1 MGSQAYP
8 VVSDTPLPR
17 PIPRVH
23 GGLPVLG
30 HALAFQRDP
39 LSLLERA
46 WRAHGEVFQFRLGGR
61 EVVLFAGP
69 EAHDAY
75 FRAPDNQLSA
85 REVYQ
90 FTVPIFGKGVAYDV
104 APERMAEQLSF
115 LAPLMRGGPMHAY
128 ARLIDQEIKDYTASW
143 GDEGEMD
150 LPVVTNELTVNIA
163 SRCLLGEEIRT
174 RLDTGFARLY
184 HDLQRGINTVGFFF
198 PRLPI
203 PGHIQRDRARR
214 QVASLMHGILA
225 ERRRAGTRPGDF
237 MQALMEARYTD
248 GSALGDEEITGL
260 LLTVLFAG
268 QHTSSVLAAWVGI
281 DLLRHRQY
289 LAAVLAEIQAVYG
302 QGQTLSLDTLKSQ
315 LALEHAVREGERLHP
330 PLILL
335 VRKALGDIEY
345 HGFRIRAGTL
355 AMVSPLLSHRLPAV
369 FKDPERY
376 DPDRFGP
383 PREEHKQGTH
393 VLIGFGGGRHRCL
406 GMHFAYMQIKA
417 LWSVL
422 LSRYDLDLISP
433 SPAPDYGSWVTGPR
447 PPCRVRYRRR
457 PVPLG
462 PNV

>member
-1 MGSQAYP
+1 MDPQAYP
-8 VVSDTPLPR
+8 VVTDTSPPR
-17 PIPRVH
+17 PIPRVR

-61 EVVLFAGP
+61 EVVVFVGP

-75 FRAPDNQLSA
+75 FRAPDDQLSA

-128 ARLIDQEIKDYTASW
+128 ARLIDQEIKDYTARW
-143 GDEGEMD
+143 GDEGEID

-184 HDLQRGINTVGFFF
+184 HDLQRGINTLGFFF

-214 QVASLMHGILA
+214 QVAALMRGILA
-225 ERRRAGTRPGDF
+225 ERRRTGTRPGDF
-237 MQALMEARYTD
+237 MQALMEARYAD

-289 LAAVLAEIQAVYG
+289 L
-302 QGQTLSLDTLKSQ
+302 
-315 LALEHAVREGERLHP
+315 
-330 PLILL
+330 
-335 VRKALGDIEY
+335 
-345 HGFRIRAGTL
+345 
-355 AMVSPLLSHRLPAV
+355 
-369 FKDPERY
+369 
-376 DPDRFGP
+376 
-383 PREEHKQGTH
+383 
-393 VLIGFGGGRHRCL
+393 
-406 GMHFAYMQIKA
+406 
-417 LWSVL
+417 
-422 LSRYDLDLISP
+422 
-433 SPAPDYGSWVTGPR
+433 
-447 PPCRVRYRRR
+447 
-457 PVPLG
+457 
-462 PNV
+462 

>member
-1 MGSQAYP
+1 M
-8 VVSDTPLPR
+8 PR
-17 PIPRVH
+17 LR
-23 GGLPVLG
+23 GGLPLLG
-30 HALAFQRDP
+30 QALAFQRDP

-46 WRAHGEVFQFRLGGR
+46 RQTHGEVFQFRLGAR
-61 EVVLFAGP
+61 DVALFAGP

-75 FRAPDNQLSA
+75 FRAPDDQLSA

-104 APERMAEQLSF
+104 APERMAEQLGF
-115 LAPLMRGGPMHAY
+115 LAPLMRGGPMHGY
-128 ARLIDQEIKDYTASW
+128 ARLMEAEINEYTGRW
-143 GDEGEMD
+143 GEEGEID
-150 LPVVTNELTVNIA
+150 LPVFTNELTVNIA
-163 SRCLLGEEIRT
+163 SRCLLGEEVRA

-184 HDLQRGINTVGFFF
+184 HDLQRGINTLGFFF

-203 PGHIQRDRARR
+203 PGHLARDRARR
-214 QVASLMHGILA
+214 QVAALMGGILA
-225 ERRRAGTRPGDF
+225 ERRGTGRRAADF
-237 MQALMEARYTD
+237 MQALMDGRYAD
-248 GSALGDEEITGL
+248 GRALSDEEVTGL

-302 QGQTLSLDTLKSQ
+302 QGQSLTLDTLKRQ
-315 LALEHAVREGERLHP
+315 VALERAVREGERLHP

-335 VRKALGDIEY
+335 VRKVLSDMDC
-345 HGFRIRAGTL
+345 HGFHLRAGSM
-355 AMVSPLLSHRLPAV
+355 AMVSPALSHRLPAV

-376 DPDRFGP
+376 DPERFAP

-422 LSRYDLDLISP
+422 L
-433 SPAPDYGSWVTGPR
+433 
-447 PPCRVRYRRR
+447 
-457 PVPLG
+457 
-462 PNV
+462 